1 MTELE
6 KQQVSRWRPT
16 VISSSDLK
24 RRRREENQEEG
35 GADMREENHEEGGA
49 DNKEENQEEGGA
61 DKREEQHC
69 SSSEQMRGM
78 HPRFSHMFSEI
89 LQESAPNNMQRSSST
104 TQQLDGYLSVVP
116 IPRSDNPLAYWRNNK
131 GCFPDL
137 AKMARKDLSAPCTST
152 DSERLF
158 SAATHILDEKRNRLH
173 CDKAEKLLFIKK
185 KLPLYFKK

>member
-69 SSSEQMRGM
+69 SSSEMRGM